1 MFGSV
6 NSLAMIGLDARR
18 VCVEADISDGLPV
31 FDMVG
36 YLAREVNEAKERV
49 RTALK
54 NSGIH
59 LPPKRITVNISP
71 GDIKKNGT
79 SFDLAVAVSLLTAMD
94 MTAAKSIRDMMIFG
108 ELSLEGKV
116 RPIPGIL
123 PMVIEA
129 KRLGYKRCLIPSEN
143 TEEGSIIEGIDVI
156 GVKNIEE
163 TLSYLNGDLQI
174 KPVKND
180 LNGILKNNGNDG
192 SPDLIDVNGQE
203 EVKRAMEI
211 AAAGMHNILII
222 GPPGA
227 GKTMTAKRLPGILP
241 ALSVPECMELTKIYS
256 ISGLL
261 SQNDGLITKRPFINP
276 HHTITPQALSGGGS
290 IPKPGE
296 CSLAH
301 KGVLFLDELPEFSKS
316 TLEILRQPLEDGT
329 VRISRTHGNYI
340 YPADFLLCAAMNPCK
355 CGYYP
360 DRSRCSCSENDVK
373 KYLSR
378 ISGPLLDRIDICVE
392 ASRMEFDELRTRKAG
407 NESSASVRKRVEEAA
422 MIQKERYRGT
432 GIRFNSEL
440 QASDIDKYCHLGH
453 REEKLLKDSYEMLGL
468 SARSCHRI
476 IKCARTIA
484 DLDKSDEIRSDHL
497 SEAIAYKTI
506 DRRYWNG

>member
-1 MFGSV
+1 MYGSV
-6 NSLAMIGLDARR
+6 DSLAMTGLEARQ

-36 YLAREVNEAKERV
+36 YLAKEVNEARERV
-49 RTALK
+49 RTALR

-59 LPPKRITVNISP
+59 MPPKRITVNIAP
-71 GDIKKNGT
+71 GDIRKNGT
-79 SFDLAVAVSLLTAMD
+79 SFDLAVAVSL
-94 MTAAKSIRDMMIFG
+94 MIALELVDPERTESSMICG
-108 ELSLEGKV
+108 ELSLDGKV
-116 RPIPGIL
+116 MPVPGIL

-129 KRLGYKRCLIPSEN
+129 RKLGYKKYIVPYEN
-143 TEEGSIIEGIDVI
+143 IEEGSIIEGIDVI
-156 GVKNIEE
+156 GVKSIEE
-163 TLSYLNGDLQI
+163 TLLYLTGSIDI
-174 KPVKND
+174 EPVKND
-180 LNGILKNNGNDG
+180 LNLMLG
-192 SPDLIDVNGQE
+192 SAARDENSDFADINGQE

-227 GKTMTAKRLPGILP
+227 GKTMAAKRLPGILP
-241 ALSVPECMELTKIYS
+241 ALSTSECMELTKIYS
-256 ISGLL
+256 VSGLL
-261 SQNDGLITKRPFINP
+261 SAKQGLVTKRPFVNP
-276 HHTITPQALSGGGS
+276 HHTITPQALSGGGT

-316 TLEILRQPLEDGT
+316 SLEILRQPLEDRE
-329 VRISRTHGNYI
+329 VRISRTHGNYV
-340 YPADFLLCAAMNPCK
+340 YPSDFLLCAAMNPCK

-360 DRSRCSCSENDVK
+360 DRSRCSCTEGDVK

-392 ASRMEFDELRTRKAG
+392 ASRMEYDELRCRKEN
-407 NESSASVRKRVEEAA
+407 NEKSLDIRKRVERASL
-422 MIQKERYRGT
+422 IQQKRYEGT

-440 QASDIDKYCHLGH
+440 QAKDMDKYCHLG
-453 REEKLLKDSYEMLGL
+453 RKEERLLKNAYEMLGL

-484 DLDKSDEIRSDHL
+484 DLEGCENIKEQHI
-497 SEAIAYKTI
+497 SEAIAYKSI

>member
-6 NSLAMIGLDARR
+6 DSLAMTGLDARP

-36 YLAREVNEAKERV
+36 YLAKEVGEAKERV

-71 GDIKKNGT
+71 GDIRKNGT
-79 SFDLAVAVSLLTAMD
+79 SFDLPVAVSLMTAMEMID
-94 MTAAKSIRDMMIFG
+94 PQSIKDMMIFG
-108 ELSLEGKV
+108 ELGLEGKV
-116 RPIPGIL
+116 KPVPGIL

-129 KRLGYKRCLIPSEN
+129 RKLGYKQCLVPFDN
-143 TEEGSIIEGIDVI
+143 TEEGSIIEGIDVL
-156 GVKNIEE
+156 GVKSINE
-163 TLSYLNGDLQI
+163 TLSLLTGKTKI
-174 KPVKND
+174 TPVKND
-180 LNGILKNNGNDG
+180 LKMILANGKKP
-192 SPDLIDVNGQE
+192 PDSDLADVNGQE

-227 GKTMTAKRLPGILP
+227 GKTMMAKRLPGILP

-261 SQNDGLITKRPFINP
+261 SKEEGLVTKRPFVNP

-301 KGVLFLDELPEFSKS
+301 KGVLFLDELPEFAKNS
-316 TLEILRQPLEDGT
+316 LEILRQPLEDRK
-329 VRISRTHGNYI
+329 VRISRTHGNYVF
-340 YPADFLLCAAMNPCK
+340 PADFLLCAAMNPCK

-360 DRSRCSCSENDVK
+360 DRSRCTCTENDVR
-373 KYLSR
+373 KYLSK

-392 ASRMEFDELRTRKAG
+392 ASRIGFEDLRKKSRN
-407 NESSASVRKRVEEAA
+407 NETSTMARKRVEEAA
-422 MIQKERYRGT
+422 KIQEERYKGT
-432 GIRFNSEL
+432 GIRFNGEL
-440 QASDIDKYCHLGH
+440 KISDMDRYCRLGAK
-453 REEKLLKDSYEMLGL
+453 EEKLLQKAYETLGL

-476 IKCARTIA
+476 IRCARTIA
-484 DLDKSDEIRSDHL
+484 DLDKSEDIKTVHI
-497 SEAIAYKTI
+497 SEAIAYKSI

>member
-1 MFGSV
+1 MYGSV
-6 NSLAMIGLDARR
+6 NSLAMIGLEARQ

-36 YLAREVNEAKERV
+36 YLAKEVNEARERV

-59 LPPKRITVNISP
+59 MPPKRITVNISP
-71 GDIKKNGT
+71 GDIRKNGT
-79 SFDLAVAVSLLTAMD
+79 SFDLAVAVSLMTAMEMID
-94 MTAAKSIRDMMIFG
+94 PSMTGGMMIFG
-108 ELSLEGKV
+108 ELNLQGKV
-116 RPIPGIL
+116 MPVPGIL

-129 KRLGYKRCLIPSEN
+129 RMRGFKKCIVPLDN
-143 TEEGSIIEGIDVI
+143 VEEGSIIEGIDVI
-156 GVKNIEE
+156 GVESIEE
-163 TLSYLNGDLQI
+163 TLLYLTGKILI
-174 KPVKND
+174 EPVKND
-180 LNGILKNNGNDG
+180 LEDLLLKNGKTENADF
-192 SPDLIDVNGQE
+192 SEVNGQQ

-227 GKTMTAKRLPGILP
+227 GKTMAAKRLPGILP
-241 ALSVPECMELTKIYS
+241 ALSSKECMELTKIYS

-261 SQNDGLITKRPFINP
+261 SNKDGLVTCRPFVNP
-276 HHTITPQALSGGGS
+276 HHTITPQALSGGGT

-316 TLEILRQPLEDGT
+316 ALEILRQPLEDRE

-360 DRSRCSCSENDVK
+360 DRSRCSCTESDVK

-392 ASRMEFDELRTRKAG
+392 ASRMGFEELCKSSEK
-407 NESSASVRKRVEEAA
+407 NESSETIRKRVEKAA
-422 MIQKERYRGT
+422 AIQQERYKGT

-440 QASDIDKYCHLGH
+440 RSRDVEKYCRLGKK
-453 REEKLLKDSYEMLGL
+453 EERLLKKAYEMLGL

-484 DLDKSDEIRSDHL
+484 DLDGSEAIKEMHI
-497 SEAIAYKTI
+497 SEAIAYKSI

>member
-1 MFGSV
+1 MFSSV
-6 NSLAMIGLDARR
+6 NSLTMTGLEARR

-31 FDMVG
+31 FEMVG
-36 YLAREVNEAKERV
+36 YLAKEVNEARERV
-49 RTALK
+49 RTALR
-54 NSGIH
+54 NSGIY
-59 LPPKRITVNISP
+59 LPAKRITVNISP
-71 GDIKKNGT
+71 GDIKKSGT
-79 SFDLAVAVSLLTAMD
+79 SFDLAVATAIMAS
-94 MTAAKSIRDMMIFG
+94 MGLINRDILKGMMIFG
-108 ELSLEGKV
+108 ELGLDGCV
-116 RPIPGIL
+116 RPVTGIL

-129 KRLGYKRCLIPSEN
+129 RLSGFKQCLIPYDN
-143 TEEGSIIEGIDVI
+143 IAEGSIIDGIEVI
-156 GVKNIEE
+156 GLRSLNEMLGYLTGGIVIEPE
-163 TLSYLNGDLQI
+163 KRDPNELLMKEGREKI
-174 KPVKND
+174 
-180 LNGILKNNGNDG
+180 
-192 SPDLIDVNGQE
+192 PDFSDVNGQE

-241 ALSVPECMELTKIYS
+241 ALSVRECMELTKIYS

-261 SQNDGLITKRPFINP
+261 PQGEGLVTKRPFVSP
-276 HHTITPQALSGGGS
+276 HHTITAQALAGGGS

-316 TLEILRQPLEDGT
+316 ALEILRQPLEDKE
-329 VRISRTHGNYI
+329 VHISRTHGNFV

-360 DRSRCSCSENDVK
+360 DRKRCNCSEADVK

-392 ASRMEFDELRTRKAG
+392 ASRIGYDELKNRNEK
-407 NESSASVRKRVEEAA
+407 NESTLQIQKRVEEAA
-422 MIQKERYRGT
+422 RIQQERYRGS

-440 QASDIDKYCHLGH
+440 GVKDIEKYCHLG
-453 REEKLLKDSYEMLGL
+453 REEERLLKEAYEMLGL
-468 SARSCHRI
+468 SARSYHRI
-476 IKCARTIA
+476 IKTARTIA
-484 DLDKSDEIRSDHL
+484 DLDKSENIGTIHI
-497 SEAIAYKTI
+497 SEAIAYKSL